1 MQRHFRWTVLALE
14 VFICLMVLG
23 TLAVLLLSVYRNTER
38 FRPVERHIAFVTA
51 LRKVEESGAALFDDS
66 ALAGAAVS
74 SRELE
79 NLRNRLGTL
88 RRMDAHLDAATPGRL
103 QKLVRSLSAPDVPTQ
118 GRAERFLDG
127 MDSVIDAEIDA
138 RQGVLQ
144 SIASAMRNEKS
155 LTTILAVA
163 LPLVLLGSLVVF
175 RFYVVAP
182 ARRIAG
188 LLTDLGESRFEAVET
203 DGAPQAMRPILE
215 NYNGLVMRLA
225 QLESEQH
232 RKQATLERQVHIAS
246 GNLVRLQRTLANA
259 EKLAVAG
266 EIAAGIAH
274 ELRNPLAG
282 IRAALDNLRAEM
294 QEPDQLNR
302 LNLVIAELKRMT
314 ALLNHLLEQ
323 TGVAPE
329 LPVSVDVGNAID
341 EVARLVAFQLPESV
355 RIEQDVEQDLSLTLP
370 EDRFRQ
376 VMLNLVLNSAQVIG
390 NQPGTISIQAQRAG
404 SQVEIVVSDDGPGF
418 PEAMLESG
426 PQPFFSQ
433 RDRGSGLGL
442 ATVRRFARDAGGRMT
457 IANIQ
462 PHGARVTLYLPQEST
477 HDG

>member
-1 MQRHFRWTVLALE
+1 
-14 VFICLMVLG
+14 
-23 TLAVLLLSVYRNTER
+23 
-38 FRPVERHIAFVTA
+38 
-51 LRKVEESGAALFDDS
+51 
-66 ALAGAAVS
+66 
-74 SRELE
+74 
-79 NLRNRLGTL
+79 
-88 RRMDAHLDAATPGRL
+88 
-103 QKLVRSLSAPDVPTQ
+103 
-118 GRAERFLDG
+118 
-127 MDSVIDAEIDA
+127 
-138 RQGVLQ
+138 
-144 SIASAMRNEKS
+144 
-155 LTTILAVA
+155 
-163 LPLVLLGSLVVF
+163 
-175 RFYVVAP
+175 
-182 ARRIAG
+182 
-188 LLTDLGESRFEAVET
+188 
-203 DGAPQAMRPILE
+203 
-215 NYNGLVMRLA
+215 
-225 QLESEQH
+225 
-232 RKQATLERQVHIAS
+232 
-246 GNLVRLQRTLANA
+246 
-259 EKLAVAG
+259 
-266 EIAAGIAH
+266 
-274 ELRNPLAG
+274 
-282 IRAALDNLRAEM
+282 
-294 QEPDQLNR
+294 
-302 LNLVIAELKRMT
+302 MT

-329 LPVSVDVGNAID
+329 LPVSVDVGSAID

-462 PHGARVTLYLPQEST
+462 PHGARVTLYLPKEST